1 MSASLK
7 IAKFSLND
15 FFSFTEFSLNQ
26 TKQKKHREKQNRI
39 LLPYIQI
46 DRHTHTPTLEN
57 CFIFTFFLLQARKV
71 NCFVVDSFRLHSV
84 IEVIDFIIIFC

>member
-26 TKQKKHREKQNRI
+26 TKQKKKKTSRKTKSYSVAIYTNR
-39 LLPYIQI
+39 Q
-46 DRHTHTPTLEN
+46 THTYTDTGKLFYFHVF
-57 CFIFTFFLLQARKV
+57 FIASKNERGKLIVLLLIL
-71 NCFVVDSFRLHSV
+71 S
-84 IEVIDFIIIFC
+84 DFIQLLK